1 MTTDAMTQRKRVLL
15 FATKLGYQT
24 RSFQAAAE
32 KLGVEI
38 VYVTDRCSR
47 LDDPWNDHALAVHF
61 ELPEG
66 AAGTV
71 LEAQRGLAVD
81 GVLALGDRP
90 TPASAYVARGLG
102 LTHNHPAS
110 VEACRSKLRARE
122 VLRDAGVPV
131 PWFRSVALEPAPE
144 PTLLGIRY
152 PCVLKPLS
160 LSASQGVVR
169 ANNRQEFVAGA
180 ARLKRLLDS
189 PEIRATREPHLD
201 QMLVEGYLEGREVAV
216 ESLLTEGVPRVLA
229 IFDKPDPL
237 EGPYFEETIY
247 VTPSRLQAAERH
259 AIELSLLGAV
269 RALGLTHGPVH
280 AEFRLNAQGVWPIE
294 VAPRPIGGLCA
305 RALRFVVPGEAERI
319 GLEELLLRHVL
330 GLPGSDALREA
341 EASGVMMIPVPRSG
355 ILEKVEGE
363 EEARATAG
371 ITSLEITARLH
382 DFIAAWP
389 EGASYLGFLFA
400 QAAEPAEV
408 ENALRAAHREL
419 QFTLTR
425 RLPVEHPLSHAVPPA
440 DRP

>member
-1 MTTDAMTQRKRVLL
+1 
-15 FATKLGYQT
+15 
-24 RSFQAAAE
+24 
-32 KLGVEI
+32 
-38 VYVTDRCSR
+38 
-47 LDDPWNDHALAVHF
+47 
-61 ELPEG
+61 
-66 AAGTV
+66 
-71 LEAQRGLAVD
+71 
-81 GVLALGDRP
+81 
-90 TPASAYVARGLG
+90 
-102 LTHNHPAS
+102 
-110 VEACRSKLRARE
+110 

-169 ANNRQEFVAGA
+169 VNSREEFVAGA

-189 PEIRATREPHLD
+189 PEIRATHEPHLD

>member
-1 MTTDAMTQRKRVLL
+1 MTQRKRILL

-24 RSFQAAAE
+24 RSFQAVAD

-38 VYVTDRCSR
+38 GYVTDRCGR

-66 AAGTV
+66 AAGRV

-90 TPASAYVARGLG
+90 TLAAAYVARGLG
-102 LTHNHPAS
+102 LMHNHPAS
-110 VEACRSKLRARE
+110 VEACRNKLRMRE

-131 PWFRSVALEPAPE
+131 PWFRYVALEPAPE
-144 PTLLGIRY
+144 PSLLGIRY

-169 ANNRQEFVAGA
+169 ANNRDEFVAGA

-201 QMLVEGYLEGREVAV
+201 HMLVEGYLEGNEVAV
-216 ESLLTEGVPRVLA
+216 ESLLTEGFPRVLA
-229 IFDKPDPL
+229 IFDKPDAL

-247 VTPSRLQAAERH
+247 VTPSRLQAAEQR
-259 AIELSLLGAV
+259 AIEQSLLSAV

-280 AEFRLNAQGVWPIE
+280 AEFRLNQHGVWPIE

-305 RALRFVVPGEAERI
+305 RALRFVSPGEAEKI
-319 GLEELLLRHVL
+319 GLEELLLRHAL
-330 GLPGSDALREA
+330 GLPGGDAPREV
-341 EASGVMMIPVPRSG
+341 EASGVTMIPVPRSG
-355 ILEKVEGE
+355 ILEKVEGQ

-371 ITSLEITARLH
+371 ITSLEVTARLH

-389 EGASYLGFLFA
+389 EGSSYLGFLFA
-400 QAAEPAEV
+400 RAAKPAEV
-408 ENALRAAHREL
+408 ENALRAAHGKLR
-419 QFTLTR
+419 FTVTP
-425 RLPVEHPLSHAVPPA
+425 RLPVEHPLAGTGPPA